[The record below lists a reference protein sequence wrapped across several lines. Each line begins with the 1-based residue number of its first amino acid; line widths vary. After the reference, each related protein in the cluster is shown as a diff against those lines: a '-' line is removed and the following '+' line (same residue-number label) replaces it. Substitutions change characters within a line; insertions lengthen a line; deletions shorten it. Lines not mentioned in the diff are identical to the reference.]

1 MNAAIVIVPLLALA
15 AAAAGGGSRRY
26 GGSSSRSS
34 TSPEARARAAERVCR
49 YTAQTLPL
57 DSDRVIH
64 QWARCAGRTG
74 GEVEGVAG
82 RGAAAGWSSAR
93 IDALRRVW
101 QQAQAL
107 AQRPPDGLSARARRD
122 VDRALDASDAQARS
136 RPLPSEPQTL
146 SLEDKIAI
154 DRERTEARARARAE
168 QESAISQAGSVVSGA
183 SSPAVEIEIESPAS
197 GYDPSLARRLAS
209 QAARA
214 VRDRLPGAALNVQHF
229 RQAAGLGPGGY
240 DARTEAALRHFG
252 IRRPPPSGQAAEDYT
267 PPVREVR
274 S

>member
-15 AAAAGGGSRRY
+15 VAASGSRC
-26 GGSSSRSS
+26 GGASSSSRS
-34 TSPEARARAAERVCR
+34 TTPEACARAFERVCR
-49 YTAQTLPL
+49 YTPDTLPI
-57 DSDRVIH
+57 DSDRVVH

-74 GEVEGVAG
+74 GEIEGVAG
-82 RGAAAGWSSAR
+82 RGAAAGWSTTR
-93 IDALRRVW
+93 IDNLRRVW
-101 QQAQAL
+101 RQAQAL

-136 RPLPSEPQTL
+136 RPLPSEPATL
-146 SLEDKIAI
+146 SIDDKIAI
-154 DRERTEARARARAE
+154 DRERTAARARARAE

-183 SSPAVEIEIESPAS
+183 GDVAIEIESARS
-197 GYDPSLARRLAS
+197 GYDPTLARRLAS

-229 RQAAGLGPGGY
+229 RQAAGLGLGGY

-252 IRRPPPSGQAAEDYT
+252 IRRPPSSGEPAATYT
-267 PPVREVR
+267 PPDREER
-274 S
+274 SA